1 MATALDALK
10 PRDLELG
17 PFAPTLA
24 LAPGDGGGITVDQL
38 RSKVEAL
45 GLPPGPWKHWRLAR
59 DEDGVAWLLIDRQGA
74 SANTLSEEVINELA
88 DVLGTIE
95 NDPPKALVI
104 RSAKPGGFIAGA
116 DVSEFRSTA
125 APPDIEARLKRA
137 HDVVDRLDRL
147 SIPTIAV
154 IHGYCLGGGLEL
166 ALACDYRIATEDAR
180 LGFPEVLLGLHPGL
194 GGTVRLP
201 RLINPIEAM
210 TMMLTG
216 RTLRA
221 RRAKSLGLVD
231 AVVPER
237 HVRAAAN
244 DAAARKLRTA
254 RTQWPVVLFNSAP
267 ARALLAMRM
276 RKETQRKAPQDHYPA
291 PYALID
297 LWETH
302 GGDPAA
308 MQKAEIASFA
318 RLIVT
323 STSQNLVR
331 VFFLREKM
339 KKLATGDWDGKRV
352 HVIGAGAM
360 GGDIAA
366 WCAWHGFTVSL
377 GDMRPEAVAGAIK
390 RAAELYGKIG
400 HKGSEIRDALDRLTP
415 DLTGD
420 GVRSANLVIEAVPER
435 LDLKQHVYAM
445 VEQQMRSD
453 AILATN
459 TSSIALEE
467 LRTSLRRPDRFVG
480 LHFFNPVSRMQLVEV
495 VSHDAVA
502 PNVLSAA
509 NAFLG
514 RIDRLPT
521 PVKSAPGFLVNRALM
536 PYMTEAFIM
545 LDQGTPKEM
554 IDAAA
559 ERFGMPMGPIELA
572 DEVGLDI
579 CVSVADHLRGALK
592 PSPDGRDMFER
603 AIPDVP
609 QWLKDKV
616 ARGELGKKT
625 GKGLYEWKNGKAV
638 KTPPAPSSASAA
650 EAGAGPSAA
659 GQRRDPV
666 DYAEMTDRLILPMV
680 DACVARLRQRVV
692 ADEETV
698 DGAMIFGTGFAP
710 FRGGPL
716 HYARTRGVANVL
728 QALEQLTA
736 KYGER
741 FRPDPGWSQ
750 LA

>member
-1 MATALDALK
+1 MMATPLELLK

-17 PFAPTLA
+17 PLSGLIASEPDA
-24 LAPGDGGGITVDQL
+24 GKPANRNSDITVDTL
-38 RSKVEAL
+38 RRKVQAIA
-45 GLPPGPWKHWRLAR
+45 LPPSPWKHWRLAR
-59 DEDGVAWLLIDRQGA
+59 DEDGVAWLVIDKQGA
-74 SANTLSEEVINELA
+74 SANTLSEDVIRELGDA
-88 DVLGTIE
+88 LTAIE
-95 NDPPKALVI
+95 NDPPKAVVI
-104 RSAKPGGFIAGA
+104 RSAKRGGFIAGA
-116 DVSEFRSTA
+116 DVGEFRGSA
-125 APPDIEARLKRA
+125 APTDIATRLQGA

-147 SIPTIAV
+147 PVPTVAV
-154 IHGYCLGGGLEL
+154 IHGYCLGGGLEV
-166 ALACDYRIATEDAR
+166 ALACDYRIAIDDAR

-210 TMMLTG
+210 TAMLTG

-231 AVVPER
+231 AVIAER
-237 HVRAAAN
+237 HVRAAVS
-244 DAAARKLRTA
+244 DVAARKFKTNRPRTSI
-254 RTQWPVVLFNSAP
+254 TVFNSPP
-267 ARALLAMRM
+267 ARALLAARM
-276 RKETQRKAPQDHYPA
+276 RRETKAKAAPDHYPA

-308 MQKAEIASFA
+308 QQKAEIESFA

-339 KKLATGDWDGKRV
+339 KSLADGEWRGGRV

-377 GDMRPEAVAGAIK
+377 GDMKAEAIAGAIK
-390 RAAELYGKIG
+390 RASELYRKIG
-400 HKGSEIRDALDRLTP
+400 HKGTEIRDALDRLIP
-415 DLTGD
+415 DLRGD
-420 GVRSANLVIEAVPER
+420 GVRSADLIIEAVPEK
-435 LDLKQHVYAM
+435 LELKQRIYAA
-445 VEQQMRSD
+445 VEQQMRAD

-459 TSSIALEE
+459 TSSIALEQ
-467 LRTSLRRPDRFVG
+467 LRTGLSRPERFLG

-495 VSHDAVA
+495 VSHDTVA
-502 PNVLSAA
+502 PEVLAAA

-536 PYMTEAFIM
+536 PYMMEAFIL
-545 LDQGTPKEM
+545 LDQGTPKET

-579 CVSVADHLRGALK
+579 CLSVAEHLRQTLK
-592 PSPDGRDMFER
+592 PSNDASDMFER
-603 AIPDVP
+603 PLPDVP
-609 QWLKDKV
+609 QWLLDKV
-616 ARGELGKKT
+616 AKGELGRKT

-638 KTPPAPSSASAA
+638 KQPPAVPQPG
-650 EAGAGPSAA
+650 AGAQSDA
-659 GQRRDPV
+659 DKI
-666 DYAEMTDRLILPMV
+666 AEMTDRLVLPMI
-680 DACVARLRQRVV
+680 DACVACLRQRVV

-716 HYARTRGVANVL
+716 HYARTRGVGDVL
-728 QALEQLTA
+728 AALERLA
-736 KYGER
+736 SKYGER